1 MTQSDAAYCT
11 DQVFFSLLL
20 LSWAQVALNL
30 SINHSTNDEATAHFR
45 TGVLPIPGAIFSHRM
60 TLKHEQVLL
69 HTEKISFYWT
79 IQAETHC
86 MMHRLLDKDITTPKL
101 STPNFQR
108 SASQKTLKKCLF
120 IQLVSVLAALHRI
133 ILKPNAQLRSWSTVS
148 QHKQRGKAG
157 RNHKHRLRDLMRQTN
172 SNNNPTMQ
180 CCAPMKTALIL
191 QCCLTSQNGKIW
203 IPKHI

>member
-11 DQVFFSLLL
+11 DQVFFSLLQFVHKSL
-20 LSWAQVALNL
+20 HMMKLRHISGLESFQSQELFSASGW
-30 SINHSTNDEATAHFR
+30 
-45 TGVLPIPGAIFSHRM
+45 LPNTSRSFCTPKKR
-60 TLKHEQVLL
+60 
-69 HTEKISFYWT
+69 SFYWT

-120 IQLVSVLAALHRI
+120 IQLVSVLVALHRI
-133 ILKPNAQLRSWSTVS
+133 ILKPNAQLRSWTTVS

-157 RNHKHRLRDLMRQTN
+157 RNHKHRLRDFMRQAN
-172 SNNNPTMQ
+172 SNNPTMQ
-180 CCAPMKTALIL
+180 CCAPMKTALML